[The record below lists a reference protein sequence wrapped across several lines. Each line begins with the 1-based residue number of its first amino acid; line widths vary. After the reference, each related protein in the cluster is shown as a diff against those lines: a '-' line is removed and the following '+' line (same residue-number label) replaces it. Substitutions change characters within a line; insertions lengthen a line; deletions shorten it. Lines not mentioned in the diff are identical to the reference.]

1 MQTFKIKDEFLVDG
15 IPTKIISGAIHYFR
29 IPPSQWEHSLYNAD
43 CKIKLDK

>member
-29 IPPSQWEHSLYNAD
+29 IPPFSMGAQF
-43 CKIKLDK
+43 I

>member
-29 IPPSQWEHSLYNAD
+29 IPFSMGAQF
-43 CKIKLDK
+43 I

>member
-29 IPPSQWEHSLYNAD
+29 IPLLNGSTVY
-43 CKIKLDK
+43 II